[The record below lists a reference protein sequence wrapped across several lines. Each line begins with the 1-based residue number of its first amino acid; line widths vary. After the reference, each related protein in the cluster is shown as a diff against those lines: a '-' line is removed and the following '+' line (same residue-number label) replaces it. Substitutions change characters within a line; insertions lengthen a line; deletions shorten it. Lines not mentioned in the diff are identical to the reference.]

1 MKKMCGIDEIPFYT
15 TEIENLKDWGKP
27 VSDALNMG
35 LSFQNIL
42 VIGDSL
48 DSDILPARS
57 LGVKNLIWI
66 DRRNQYNTLEQSSIK
81 QDLHVVKSLNEVWEI
96 E

>member
-1 MKKMCGIDEIPFYT
+1 MRYPYT
-15 TEIENLKDWGKP
+15 TDIENLKDWGKP

-57 LGVKNLIWI
+57 LGVKNLI
-66 DRRNQYNTLEQSSIK
+66 
-81 QDLHVVKSLNEVWEI
+81 
-96 E
+96 